1 MKQPDINVV
10 SMSPSAIKCVDSPRW
25 GVSPRAATLREGLLE
40 EVGFACGMEDGR
52 EKEERERS
60 HGFRAYGGLNL
71 M

>member
-1 MKQPDINVV
+1 M
-10 SMSPSAIKCVDSPRW
+10 
-25 GVSPRAATLREGLLE
+25 SPRAATLREGLLE